1 MAIYRPGEVN
11 CGHCNEPTG
20 TPADD
25 WVGVTVDEGGGYIA
39 SVDPC
44 VRCQVHTYGTLD
56 CCPDDCPDCVANH
69 SSSVA

>member
-20 TPADD
+20 IPADD
-25 WVGVTVDEGGGYIA
+25 WVGATRTEDGDYVT

-44 VRCQVHTYGTLD
+44 VRCEVHTYGTQD
-56 CCPDDCPDCVANH
+56 RCPDDCPDCAKND
-69 SSSVA
+69 AA